1 MPFVQGKSGNPNGRP
16 IGATNKATRELAE
29 RLQKI
34 IENNMEGLEKDL
46 KEMESAERVKAITS
60 LMQYVMPKQ
69 QSINMANQIEIEYK
83 ALGVLLESAPE
94 EAIQAIA
101 AKVLELK
108 MRGGEICDN

>member
-1 MPFVQGKSGNPNGRP
+1 MPFVKGTSGNPNGRP

-29 RLQKI
+29 RLHSI
-34 IENNMEGLEKDL
+34 IESNMEGLEKDL
-46 KEMESAERVKAITS
+46 RAMEPAERVKAITS

-69 QSINMANQIEIEYK
+69 QSINMANQIDIEYK
-83 ALGVLLESAPE
+83 ALGVLLENAPD

-101 AKVLELK
+101 GKVLELK